1 VPIEAGQQLIAS
13 MQPQPTIGVTS
24 QSQNVKAGRHTSASG
39 NLIGGVCSRLAHQ
52 LGHGPDAVVERI
64 SNVLKSHEWSPTGQ
78 PYLPSGVGG
87 KLERDCLKLMKYALQ

>member
-1 VPIEAGQQLIAS
+1 MDGIFQYPDAL
-13 MQPQPTIGVTS
+13 
-24 QSQNVKAGRHTSASG
+24 
-39 NLIGGVCSRLAHQ
+39 
-52 LGHGPDAVVERI
+52 DAVVERI